1 MVLISILLHHYLLL
15 TPQVCGSD
23 WMCEKLVPR
32 MRALYANA
40 TFYLHRI
47 TVLSSIKSLL
57 MEGGLAGP
65 TLANEV
71 CFSMTN

>member
-1 MVLISILLHHYLLL
+1 
-15 TPQVCGSD
+15 
-23 WMCEKLVPR
+23 MCEKLVPR

-47 TVLSSIKSLL
+47 TVLNSIKSLL

-71 CFSMTN
+71 R